1 MPVAGASERIDFIM
15 NPKNTS
21 AAFAV
26 LAMLLYCGAAAVAI
40 GMLVSGA
47 GNVTISLILALL
59 LMFASILVAGAILL
73 RRKAARQS

>member
-1 MPVAGASERIDFIM
+1 M

-21 AAFAV
+21 AVFAV

-40 GMLVSGA
+40 SMLVSGA

-59 LMFASILVAGAILL
+59 LVFASLLVAGAILL